1 MTAVIDRPV
10 TSALATPLSP
20 AAEAHEPPEARGI
33 GRGDVRLLVSHGA
46 SSVSHTIFS
55 DLGSYLLP
63 GDTLVVNASATI
75 PAAIDATLPDGSPI
89 RVHFSTELPG
99 GFWLVE
105 ARLPV
110 DGTTVPFT
118 SDLAGSD
125 VTLAG
130 GVRLSVLDR
139 FGDSQRLWL
148 ASPRFDV
155 LPHLFRYGVPI
166 RYRHAPDP
174 WPLSAYQQIFGREP
188 GSAEMPSAARPFT
201 PELVVDL
208 VARGV
213 TIVPILLHTGVSSLE
228 GHEMPY
234 PERYAV
240 PAATAAH
247 VNAVHAAGGR
257 VIAVGTTPV
266 RALETA
272 VDASGTVH
280 PASGWTELVI
290 TPERGVFSVDGM
302 ITGWHEP
309 EASHLLM
316 LEAVAGRPALER
328 AYAAA
333 HASGYLWHEFG
344 DSHLLLPES
353 SEPGADPTAR
363 SVDVR
368 RTGDGGPEVEA
379 A

>member
-1 MTAVIDRPV
+1 MTAVLDRP
-10 TSALATPLSP
+10 TASAPSSPLERSALAIPLSP
-20 AAEAHEPPEARGI
+20 VVEAHEPPEARGI

-46 SSVSHTIFS
+46 SSVSHAVFS
-55 DLGSYLLP
+55 ELGSYLLP
-63 GDTLVVNASATI
+63 GDTLVVNTSATI
-75 PAAIDATLPDGSPI
+75 PAAIDARLADGRSI
-89 RVHFSTELPG
+89 RIHFSTELPG

-105 ARLPV
+105 AREPV
-110 DGTTVPFT
+110 GNTTAPFPADLTGVDVILDGG
-118 SDLAGSD
+118 AH
-125 VTLAG
+125 
-130 GVRLSVLDR
+130 LSVLDR

-155 LPHLFRYGVPI
+155 LPHLARFGSPI

-201 PELVVDL
+201 DSLVVDL
-208 VARGV
+208 VSRGV
-213 TIVPILLHTGVSSLE
+213 TIVPILLHAGVSSLE
-228 GHEMPY
+228 SHEMPY
-234 PERYAV
+234 PEQYRV
-240 PAATAAH
+240 PASTAAH
-247 VNAVHAAGGR
+247 LNAVHAAGGR

-272 VDASGTVH
+272 ADASGVVH

-290 TPERGVFSVDGM
+290 TPERGVFAVDGM

-344 DSHLLLPES
+344 DSHLLLPE
-353 SEPGADPTAR
+353 
-363 SVDVR
+363 
-368 RTGDGGPEVEA
+368 A

>member
-1 MTAVIDRPV
+1 MTAVIDRP
-10 TSALATPLSP
+10 TSALDIPLSP
-20 AAEAHEPPEARGI
+20 AVEAHEPPEARGI

-46 SSVSHTIFS
+46 SSVSHTVFS
-55 DLGSYLLP
+55 SLADFLLP
-63 GDTLVVNASATI
+63 GDALVVNASATI
-75 PAAIDATLPDGSPI
+75 PAATDGTLPDGTPVRI
-89 RVHFSTELPG
+89 HFSTELPG

-105 ARLPV
+105 ARRPV
-110 DGTTVPFT
+110 DGTTVPCFD
-118 SDLAGSD
+118 DLAGVGVS
-125 VTLAG
+125 LAG
-130 GVRLSVLDR
+130 GACLSLLDR
-139 FGDSQRLWL
+139 FCDSRRLWL

-155 LPHLFRYGVPI
+155 LPHLFRYGAPI
-166 RYRHAPDP
+166 RYRHVPEP

-201 PELVVDL
+201 PDLVVDL
-208 VARGV
+208 VSRGV
-213 TIVPILLHTGVSSLE
+213 MIVPILLHTGVSSLE

-240 PAATAAH
+240 AASTAAH
-247 VNAVHAAGGR
+247 VNAVRAAGGR

-266 RALETA
+266 RALESA
-272 VDASGTVH
+272 VDQHGVVH
-280 PASGWTELVI
+280 PAAGWTELVI
-290 TPERGVFSVDGM
+290 TPERGVFAVDGM

-344 DSHLLLPES
+344 DSHLLLPE
-353 SEPGADPTAR
+353 PA
-363 SVDVR
+363 
-368 RTGDGGPEVEA
+368 
-379 A
+379 